1 MPGVF
6 GTDYIYPTHAEID
19 YYASKGLDVI
29 RLPFLWER
37 LQRTE
42 LGPLDDAELAR
53 LDDIVNYATGKGL
66 KIEIEPHNYGY
77 GFGALIG
84 SAQTPN
90 SSFADLWG
98 KLAVHYK
105 SNPDVIFGLMN
116 EPHDQSATVWLSSAN
131 AAIAA
136 IRSAGAMQEILVPG
150 SYWDGAWTWTTTDN
164 AAVVGTGI
172 QDPAHNFAFEV
183 HQYLDAD
190 GSGRHPGVVSTAIG
204 VETGDRHHSVG
215 GNDRKSF
222 VPWRGRRQHGS
233 NELNGVRQHADLH
246 PAAHKCL
253 ARRDLLG
260 GRSVVGKLYVLDRTA
275 ERCR

>member
-1 MPGVF
+1 M
-6 GTDYIYPTHAEID
+6 
-19 YYASKGLDVI
+19 DVI

-42 LGPLDDAELAR
+42 LGALDAAELGR
-53 LDDIVNYATGKGL
+53 LDDVVNYATGKGL

-116 EPHDQSATVWLSSAN
+116 EPHDQSATEWLSSAN

-136 IRSAGAMQEILVPG
+136 IRSAGAAQQILVPG
-150 SYWDGAWTWTTTDN
+150 SYWDGAWTWTTTETQLSS
-164 AAVVGTGI
+164 G
-172 QDPAHNFAFEV
+172 PAFKIPPTI
-183 HQYLDAD
+183 
-190 GSGRHPGVVSTAIG
+190 SRSRSTSILTRMA
-204 VETGDRHHSVG
+204 
-215 GNDRKSF
+215 
-222 VPWRGRRQHGS
+222 
-233 NELNGVRQHADLH
+233 
-246 PAAHKCL
+246 AAHIRGSSPRLL
-253 ARRDLLG
+253 AW
-260 GRSVVGKLYVLDRTA
+260 SA
-275 ERCR
+275 